1 MTAPMAMAMINR
13 IMALLPS
20 GCVKLVSNFVRFT
33 GE

>member
-1 MTAPMAMAMINR
+1 MTAPMAMAMIKR

-20 GCVKLVSNFVRFT
+20 GCWKLVSNFGRFT